1 MIPFN
6 FLRRPFL
13 MLPAMVFLLSTACS
27 NPTTTT
33 APLPTDAVIV
43 AFGDSIT
50 YGTGASRE
58 QSYPQLLEEL
68 VGRKVINAGIP
79 GETTAEGLARLPGVL
94 ESERPDMLILCL
106 GGNDFLRK
114 LDEGEVEKNLVA
126 MVRLAR
132 DRGTEV
138 VLLGVPKLGFT
149 LKTHP
154 LYARIAKE
162 QNVPLQG
169 KALQRILSD
178 RSLRSDYIHPNADGY
193 RQLAESVA
201 ELLGENGYVAR

>member
-1 MIPFN
+1 MVSFQ
-6 FLRRPFL
+6 FLRRLLLIF
-13 MLPAMVFLLSTACS
+13 PAILFLLSTAC
-27 NPTTTT
+27 NDPTTTT
-33 APLPTDAVIV
+33 PLPPDAVIV

-68 VGRKVINAGIP
+68 VGREVINAGIP

-94 ESERPDMLILCL
+94 ESERPDLLILCL

-114 LDEGEVEKNLVA
+114 LDDGEVEKNLAA

-138 VLLGVPKLGFT
+138 VLLGVPRVGFA

-162 QNVPLQG
+162 HHVPLQG
-169 KALQRILSD
+169 KALQQILSD

-201 ELLGENGYVAR
+201 ELLKKMGYVAR

>member
-1 MIPFN
+1 MVPFQ
-6 FLRRPFL
+6 FLHRLLLIF
-13 MLPAMVFLLSTACS
+13 PAILFLLSTACN
-27 NPTTTT
+27 NPITTT
-33 APLPTDAVIV
+33 PLPPDAVIV

-68 VGRKVINAGIP
+68 VGREVINAGVP

-94 ESERPDMLILCL
+94 ESERPDLLILCL

-114 LDEGEVEKNLVA
+114 LDDGEVEKNLAA

-138 VLLGVPKLGFT
+138 VLLGVPRVGFA
-149 LKTHP
+149 LKMHP

-162 QNVPLQG
+162 HNVPLQG

-201 ELLGENGYVAR
+201 ELLKKMGYVAR

>member
-1 MIPFN
+1 MIPFH
-6 FLRRPFL
+6 FLRCLLL
-13 MLPAMVFLLSTACS
+13 MFPAILFLLSTAC
-27 NPTTTT
+27 NDPTTTT
-33 APLPTDAVIV
+33 PLPPDAVIV

-68 VGRKVINAGIP
+68 VGREVINAGVP

-94 ESERPDMLILCL
+94 ESERPDLLILCL

-114 LDEGEVEKNLVA
+114 LDDGEVEKNLAA
-126 MVRLAR
+126 MIRLAR

-138 VLLGVPKLGFT
+138 VLLGVPRVGFT

-162 QNVPLQG
+162 CNVPLQG

-201 ELLGENGYVAR
+201 ELLKKMGYVAR